1 MNKDSINAEMRLNKA
16 EYDPQKF
23 LIVADSFFY
32 AAEICS
38 NSWKL
43 EEIFPKVQI
52 AIFII
57 AMYQFLRKIRMGRTL
72 TGTASLHFFRF
83 FQMKLNKLYIRIIT
97 G

>member
-1 MNKDSINAEMRLNKA
+1 MRFGGMTMNKDSINAEMRLNKA

-52 AIFII
+52 AIFTNRAFACEIYI
-57 AMYQFLRKIRMGRTL
+57 KSY
-72 TGTASLHFFRF
+72 SLSSPCT
-83 FQMKLNKLYIRIIT
+83 NS
-97 G
+97 